1 MERTRR
7 SSLALLLL
15 AALLALLAGF
25 YRAQPAKV
33 QGPLAYR
40 LGDVDGRFSLS
51 RAEAADAVRAAA
63 DLWSRAAGRELFR
76 KTATGGIE
84 VRFVYDYRQEAA
96 DRLKGISGNIGC
108 TRGSYDAL
116 KARFERER
124 EAFRQQEAE
133 LQADAREYN
142 RMVAALN
149 ADIDAANRGGMTEEA
164 HRRLTAS
171 QEELDGWQAELDS
184 RFREQQN
191 EADNLNRLVVVINGI
206 AASLNLEVIR
216 YNRTGSVLASEFS
229 QGVYERK
236 NDRESITVYHFTSR
250 GRLVRLLAHEFGHAL
265 GLGHGSDPGS
275 LMYRLNQSDS
285 LSLSREDLSA
295 LKAALKKRGL

>member
-15 AALLALLAGF
+15 AVLPALLAGF

-40 LGDVDGRFSLS
+40 LGAVDGRFALS
-51 RAEAADAVRAAA
+51 RAEAAVAVRAAT
-63 DLWSRAAGRELFR
+63 DLWSKAAGRELFR
-76 KTATGGIE
+76 EAGAGGIE

-96 DRLKGISGNIGC
+96 DKLKGISGNISC

-124 EAFRQQEAE
+124 EVFRQKEAE
-133 LQADAREYN
+133 LQADVREYN

-149 ADIDAANRGGMTEEA
+149 ADIAAANRGGMTEEA

-184 RFREQQN
+184 RSREQQD

-229 QGVYERK
+229 EGLYERK
-236 NDRESITVYHFTSR
+236 NGRESITVYHFTSR
-250 GRLVRLLAHEFGHAL
+250 ERLVRLLAHEFGHAL

-275 LMYRLNQSDS
+275 LMYRLNRSDS
-285 LSLSREDLSA
+285 LSLTREDLAA
-295 LKAALKKRGL
+295 LKAALRKRGL

>member
-1 MERTRR
+1 
-7 SSLALLLL
+7 
-15 AALLALLAGF
+15 
-25 YRAQPAKV
+25 
-33 QGPLAYR
+33 
-40 LGDVDGRFSLS
+40 
-51 RAEAADAVRAAA
+51 
-63 DLWSRAAGRELFR
+63 
-76 KTATGGIE
+76 
-84 VRFVYDYRQEAA
+84 
-96 DRLKGISGNIGC
+96 
-108 TRGSYDAL
+108 
-116 KARFERER
+116 
-124 EAFRQQEAE
+124 
-133 LQADAREYN
+133 
-142 RMVAALN
+142 MVAALN
-149 ADIDAANRGGMTEEA
+149 ADIAAANRGGMTEEA

-184 RFREQQN
+184 RSREQQD

-229 QGVYERK
+229 EGLYERK

-250 GRLVRLLAHEFGHAL
+250 ERLVRLLAHEFGHAL

-285 LSLSREDLSA
+285 LSLTREDLAA